1 LDTHFR
7 RAKEER
13 MRRAFAVVLAA
24 VLSLVVLVPAA
35 VVAGTGPRLPH
46 NAADWA
52 AFSQTE
58 KAAALAYE
66 RQLLDVGLRDGTV
79 RTELFMS
86 PVHTTVVNVQAAS
99 AGNSLSAAPVGTLSL
114 SVSAACG
121 FSVHYTGGGR
131 WVGGGGYTDTND
143 YVYHIYA
150 SRPGKLGQLLRDGQ
164 LNKNWQ
170 QENYN
175 TRAR

>member
-1 LDTHFR
+1 
-7 RAKEER
+7 
-13 MRRAFAVVLAA
+13 
-24 VLSLVVLVPAA
+24 
-35 VVAGTGPRLPH
+35 
-46 NAADWA
+46 
-52 AFSQTE
+52 
-58 KAAALAYE
+58 
-66 RQLLDVGLRDGTV
+66 
-79 RTELFMS
+79 MS